1 MERRTPNQRVTC
13 YLQNK
18 MKKLTLALASVLLLT
33 GCSNVGASKAQE
45 SFIAGSGTVTK
56 IRIADRILA
65 PEIKGTTLQGKVF
78 SFTPGRVAVINVWA
92 SWCSPCRAE
101 EPTLSALA
109 HKYSDVQFIGI
120 LTRDNPVN
128 AEAFARKRNT
138 PYPTLI
144 DDSILIG
151 FRKSLPAN
159 AIPTTVVID
168 KSGKVAARI
177 SGSVTVASLS
187 QLIEEVSA
195 E

>member
-1 MERRTPNQRVTC
+1 
-13 YLQNK
+13 
-18 MKKLTLALASVLLLT
+18 MKKTSLVLAALLLLT
-33 GCSNVGASKAQE
+33 GCSNGGASKAQE
-45 SFIAGSGTVTK
+45 SFIAGSGAVTK
-56 IRIADRILA
+56 LKAGSRLDA
-65 PEIKGTTLQGKVF
+65 PAISGMTLNGSTFTFTKGK
-78 SFTPGRVAVINVWA
+78 VAVINVWA

-101 EPTLSALA
+101 EPTLSVLSR
-109 HKYSDVQFIGI
+109 KYSDVQFIGI

-128 AEAFARKRNT
+128 AEAFARKRGT

-168 KSGKVAARI
+168 RQGRVAARI
-177 SGSVTVASLS
+177 SGGVTVASLS

>member
-1 MERRTPNQRVTC
+1 
-13 YLQNK
+13 
-18 MKKLTLALASVLLLT
+18 MKKTSLVLAALLLLT
-33 GCSNVGASKAQE
+33 GCSNGGASKAQE
-45 SFIAGSGTVTK
+45 SFIAGSGAVTKIKAGSRIDAPAISGMTLNGNTFTVTK
-56 IRIADRILA
+56 
-65 PEIKGTTLQGKVF
+65 GK
-78 SFTPGRVAVINVWA
+78 VAVINVWA

-101 EPTLSALA
+101 EPTLSALSR
-109 HKYSDVQFIGI
+109 KYSDVQFIGI

-128 AEAFARKRNT
+128 AEAFARKRGT

-168 KSGKVAARI
+168 RQGRVAARI
-177 SGSVTVASLS
+177 SGGVTVASLS

>member
-1 MERRTPNQRVTC
+1 
-13 YLQNK
+13 
-18 MKKLTLALASVLLLT
+18 MKKTVLILASIILLS
-33 GCSNVGASKAQE
+33 GCSNGGASKAEE
-45 SFIAGSGTVTK
+45 SFIAGSGAVTK
-56 IRIADRILA
+56 IAQSDRIAA
-65 PEIKGTTLQGKVF
+65 PTISGMTLNGTQFALTQGKV
-78 SFTPGRVAVINVWA
+78 AVVNVWA

-109 HKYSDVQFIGI
+109 KKYVDVQFVGI

-128 AEAFARKRNT
+128 AEAFTRTRKT

-159 AIPTTVVID
+159 AIPTTVVLD
-168 KSGKVAARI
+168 KNGKVAARI

-187 QLIEEVSA
+187 QLIDEVSG

>member
-1 MERRTPNQRVTC
+1 
-13 YLQNK
+13 
-18 MKKLTLALASVLLLT
+18 MKKIALVIATLVFLT
-33 GCSNVGASKAQE
+33 GCSNGGASKAQE
-45 SFIAGSGTVTK
+45 SFIAGSGAVTK
-56 IRIADRILA
+56 IKASDRIAA
-65 PEIKGTTLQGKVF
+65 PAISGMTLSGKNFTFTKGN
-78 SFTPGRVAVINVWA
+78 VAVVNVWA

-101 EPTLSALA
+101 EPTLSALSR
-109 HKYSDVQFIGI
+109 KYSDVQFIGI

-128 AEAFARKRNT
+128 AEAFARKRST

-168 KSGKVAARI
+168 RQGRVAARI
-177 SGSVTVASLS
+177 SGAVTVASLS

>member
-1 MERRTPNQRVTC
+1 M
-13 YLQNK
+13 
-18 MKKLTLALASVLLLT
+18 ALASILLLS
-33 GCSNVGASKAQE
+33 GCSNGGASKAQE
-45 SFIAGSGTVTK
+45 SFISGSGTVTQ
-56 IRIADRILA
+56 INQSDRIAA
-65 PEIKGTTLQGKVF
+65 PKISGTTLNGTQFTLAAGKI
-78 SFTPGRVAVINVWA
+78 AVINVWA

-101 EPTLSALA
+101 EPTLSAL
-109 HKYSDVQFIGI
+109 SNQNPDVQFIGI

-128 AEAFARKRNT
+128 AEAFARTRKT

-159 AIPTTVVID
+159 AIPTTVIID
-168 KSGKVAARI
+168 RNGLVAARI

-187 QLIEEVSA
+187 KLIEEVSS

>member
-1 MERRTPNQRVTC
+1 
-13 YLQNK
+13 
-18 MKKLTLALASVLLLT
+18 MKKILLILASVLLLS
-33 GCSNVGASKAQE
+33 GCSNGGASKAQE
-45 SFIAGSGTVTK
+45 SFIAGSGAVTK
-56 IRIADRILA
+56 IKQSDRIAA
-65 PEIKGTTLQGKVF
+65 PTISGTTLNGTQFSFAQGKV
-78 SFTPGRVAVINVWA
+78 SVVNVWA

-101 EPTLSALA
+101 EPILSALSE
-109 HKYSDVQFIGI
+109 KYKEVQFVGI

-128 AEAFARKRNT
+128 AEAFTRTRHT

-159 AIPTTVVID
+159 AIPTTVVLD
-168 KSGKVAARI
+168 KNGKVAARI

-187 QLIEEVSA
+187 QLIEEVSG

>member
-1 MERRTPNQRVTC
+1 
-13 YLQNK
+13 
-18 MKKLTLALASVLLLT
+18 MKLRFILPLLAFLALVVFLGVGLNRNPREVPSPLIDKPAPAFNASVL
-33 GCSNVGASKAQE
+33 GKPDQS
-45 SFIAGSGTVTK
+45 
-56 IRIADRILA
+56 
-65 PEIKGTTLQGKVF
+65 LQSEQLRGQVWVF
-78 SFTPGRVAVINVWA
+78 NVWA

-109 HKYSDVQFIGI
+109 RKYADVQFIGI

-128 AEAFARKRNT
+128 AEAFTRKRNS

-159 AIPTTVVID
+159 AIPTTVIID
-168 KSGKVAARI
+168 RNGRVAARI

-187 QLIEEVSA
+187 QLIEQVSA

>member
-1 MERRTPNQRVTC
+1 
-13 YLQNK
+13 
-18 MKKLTLALASVLLLT
+18 MKKIALALISVLLLSS
-33 GCSNVGASKAQE
+33 CSNGGASKAQQ
-45 SFIAGSGTVTK
+45 SFIAGSGAVTEIK
-56 IRIADRILA
+56 VADRIAA
-65 PEIKGTTLQGKVF
+65 PKISGTTLNGTQFTFVPGKI
-78 SFTPGRVAVINVWA
+78 AVVNVWA

-109 HKYSDVQFIGI
+109 NKYADVQFIGI

-128 AEAFARKRNT
+128 AEAFARTRKT

-168 KSGKVAARI
+168 QNGFVAARI
-177 SGSVTVASLS
+177 SGSVTVASLGT
-187 QLIEEVSA
+187 LIEKVSA